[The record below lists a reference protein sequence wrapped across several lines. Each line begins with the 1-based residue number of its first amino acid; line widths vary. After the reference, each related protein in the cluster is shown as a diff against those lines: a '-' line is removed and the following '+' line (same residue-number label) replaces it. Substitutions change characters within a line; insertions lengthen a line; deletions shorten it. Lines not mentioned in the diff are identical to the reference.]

1 MHSEKGASHLMR
13 EAISMHSEKGQ
24 ATFELGSGQRGCATE
39 EAGSCRRR
47 ASEEAGWGGL
57 LHPSTCRTQVVT
69 AFGAVEVVAA
79 VQHNTPLH
87 EAPLF
92 AHVTT
97 HGRAIWVRRRPCTFF
112 LSRHSVALFARR
124 LTTPSSWYREGVD
137 NWRREKAG
145 SWRRCASEKE
155 AGSWRVR
162 ASEEAASSSRRASEE
177 AGSWRGRASEKEA
190 GSWRGR
196 ASEEAGSSSR
206 RASEEAGKGRW
217 RLKAAEWRECG
228 THGGRHVLV

>member
-39 EAGSCRRR
+39 EAGSWRGRDSEEAGSWRGR

-79 VQHNTPLH
+79 AQHNTPLH

-97 HGRAIWVRRRPCTFF
+97 HGRAIWVRRRPRTFF
-112 LSRHSVALFARR
+112 LSRHSVALLARR

-145 SWRRCASEKE
+145 SWRRCASEEGGSWRGRASEKE

-177 AGSWRGRASEKEA
+177 AGS
-190 GSWRGR
+190 
-196 ASEEAGSSSR
+196 
-206 RASEEAGKGRW
+206 
-217 RLKAAEWRECG
+217 
-228 THGGRHVLV
+228 

>member
-79 VQHNTPLH
+79 AQHNTPLH

-155 AGSWRVR
+155 AGSWR
-162 ASEEAASSSRRASEE
+162 
-177 AGSWRGRASEKEA
+177 GRASEKEA
-190 GSWRGR
+190 GSWRRR
-196 ASEEAGSSSR
+196 ASEEAASSSR